1 MYGSGKIDDVC
12 RCQKNKM
19 RSQKE
24 IVKISRV
31 GAVYLLF
38 LAVVLL
44 LSPFLNALV
53 VLLLIAV
60 AAPLFFLTSSNLVGG
75 CKMEISINYL
85 LIVIALL
92 FFVVAYFVG
101 IKNKPGC
108 WLGLTRRVYG
118 IKTGWPE

>member
-1 MYGSGKIDDVC
+1 MEAEKIGDVC

-60 AAPLFFLTSSNLVGG
+60 SCAAFFLFLN
-75 CKMEISINYL
+75 
-85 LIVIALL
+85 
-92 FFVVAYFVG
+92 
-101 IKNKPGC
+101 IK
-108 WLGLTRRVYG
+108 
-118 IKTGWPE
+118 